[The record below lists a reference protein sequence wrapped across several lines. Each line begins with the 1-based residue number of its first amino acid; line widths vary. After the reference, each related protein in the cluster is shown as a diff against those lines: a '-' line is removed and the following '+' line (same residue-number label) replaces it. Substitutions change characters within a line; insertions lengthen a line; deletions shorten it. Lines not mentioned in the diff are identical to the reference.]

1 MVQVLFASVKT
12 RYFTPPPVVSGVS
25 LQPSIAA
32 VNSNG
37 TVNGLSP
44 GWAGFKFTNITTGC
58 SAELNNIVQV
68 KSRPV
73 ISLAGPGV
81 ICGGSTTNLL
91 PSTDGTWLSLD
102 PAIALVNNNG
112 IVTGMNIGNAR
123 FRFTDFTTGCTS
135 SQNIQITVISDP
147 TITLDGPD
155 KICIGGHTQLLPIR
169 VVYGNQ
175 QIPQCLRLPMK
186 V

>member
-1 MVQVLFASVKT
+1 MCI
-12 RYFTPPPVVSGVS
+12 RDR
-25 LQPSIAA
+25 
-32 VNSNG
+32 
-37 TVNGLSP
+37 
-44 GWAGFKFTNITTGC
+44 
-58 SAELNNIVQV
+58 NNIVQV

-155 KICIGGHTQLLPIR
+155 KICIGGHTQLLPNTGG
-169 VVYGNQ
+169 VWESTNPSVLTAVSYTHLDVYKRQ
-175 QIPQCLRLPMK
+175 VRELSPE
-186 V
+186 